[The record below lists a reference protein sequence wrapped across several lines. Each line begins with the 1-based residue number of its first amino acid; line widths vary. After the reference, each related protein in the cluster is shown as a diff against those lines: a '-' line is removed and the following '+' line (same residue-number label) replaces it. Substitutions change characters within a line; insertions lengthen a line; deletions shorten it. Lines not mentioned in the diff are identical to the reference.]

1 MRLYS
6 RGPRAASATGR
17 QGNDTMSTASPS
29 EQLEV
34 LLQGADEVISPE
46 ELLAKLERAF
56 EGGHPLRVKQG
67 FDPSSPG
74 IHIGHAVGLRK
85 LRQFQ
90 DLGHT
95 VVLIVGNYTG
105 MVGDPSQR
113 SQTRPMLTEDEVM
126 ENARTYQEQ
135 IFTIVDPDKTEVH
148 FNGEWFSAMSFKDV
162 MELAAKFTVA
172 RMLERDDFHMRYD
185 DGNPISIHEFFYP
198 LMQAYDSVAIRA
210 DVEIGGTDQKFN
222 LLVGRKIQRDYGQ
235 EPQIVMTFPLLV
247 GLDGESKMSKSLG
260 NTVDITDSPN
270 DMYGKI
276 MSIPDAS
283 LPVYLRLATTL
294 EAAEA
299 DRHLKKLDD
308 ASFNPMDLKK
318 FLARKVVTLYHGG
331 GAATAAEEEFSRIFS
346 RREQPEEMPEY
357 RMPGLGKIWIAKV
370 LAEAGLT
377 RSSSEARR
385 LLKQGAV
392 YIDGERVTDEDLQ
405 LEVTSPLI
413 LKVGKKRFLKLLPFA
428 E

>member
-1 MRLYS
+1 
-6 RGPRAASATGR
+6 
-17 QGNDTMSTASPS
+17 MSTATPS
-29 EQLEV
+29 EQLE
-34 LLQGADEVISPE
+34 LLVRGAEEVISPG
-46 ELLAKLERAF
+46 ELLAKLERATD
-56 EGGHPLRVKQG
+56 EKRPLRVKQG

-90 DLGHT
+90 DLGHL

-105 MVGDPSQR
+105 MVGDPSLR

-135 IFTIVDPDKTEVH
+135 IFTIIDPDRTEVH
-148 FNGEWFSAMSFKDV
+148 FNGEWFSAMSFHDV
-162 MELAAKFTVA
+162 MALAAKFTVA
-172 RMLERDDFHMRYD
+172 RMLERDDFHLRYD

-198 LMQAYDSVAIRA
+198 LMQAYDSVAIEA

-235 EPQIVMTFPLLV
+235 DSQIVMTFPLLV

-260 NTVDITDSPN
+260 NTVDITDAPN

-299 DRHLKKLDD
+299 DRRLKKLKDP
-308 ASFNPMDLKK
+308 SFNPMDLKK
-318 FLARKVVTLYHGG
+318 FVAREVVTLYHGSD
-331 GAATAAEEEFSRIFS
+331 AATAAEEEFSRVFS
-346 RREQPEEMPEY
+346 RRGQPEEMPEY
-357 RMPGLGKIWIAKV
+357 RLPERGKIWIAKL
-370 LAEAGLT
+370 LADSGLT
-377 RSSSEARR
+377 RSTSESRR

-392 YIDGERVTDEDLQ
+392 YIDGERVSDEDLQ
-405 LEVTSPLI
+405 LEVEGPLV
-413 LKVGKKRFLKLLPFA
+413 LKVGKKRFLRLLPPG

>member
-1 MRLYS
+1 MTT
-6 RGPRAASATGR
+6 AT
-17 QGNDTMSTASPS
+17 PS
-29 EQLEV
+29 EQLE
-34 LLQGADEVISPE
+34 LLAQGAEEVISPQ
-46 ELLAKLERAF
+46 ELLAKLERAI
-56 EGGHPLRVKQG
+56 EEKRPLRVKQG

-105 MVGDPSQR
+105 MVGDPSLR

-135 IFTIVDPDKTEVH
+135 IFKIVDPDKTEVH
-148 FNGEWFSAMSFKDV
+148 FNGEWFSAMSFHDV

-198 LMQAYDSVAIRA
+198 LMQAYDSVAIEA

-235 EPQIVMTFPLLV
+235 DSQIVMTFPLLV
-247 GLDGESKMSKSLG
+247 GLDGENKMSKSLG
-260 NTVDITDSPN
+260 NTVDITDAPN

-283 LPVYLRLATTL
+283 LPIYLRLATTL
-294 EAAEA
+294 EAIEV
-299 DRHLKKLDD
+299 DRRLKNLEDP
-308 ASFNPMDLKK
+308 SFNPMDLKK
-318 FLARKVVTLYHGG
+318 FVAREVVTLYHGSD
-331 GAATAAEEEFSRIFS
+331 AATAAEEEFSRVFS
-346 RREQPEEMPEY
+346 RRGQPEEMPEY
-357 RMPGLGKIWIAKV
+357 RVPERGKIWIAKL
-370 LAEAGLT
+370 LAESGLA
-377 RSSSEARR
+377 RSNSEARR

-405 LEVTSPLI
+405 LEVTGQLV
-413 LKVGKKRFLKLLPFA
+413 LKVGKKRFLKLLPPG

>member
-1 MRLYS
+1 MRPSS
-6 RGPRAASATGR
+6 RGLRSTPATGK
-17 QGNDTMSTASPS
+17 QGNDTVSTATPS
-29 EQLEV
+29 EQLELLVKGAEEV
-34 LLQGADEVISPE
+34 LSPE
-46 ELLAKLERAF
+46 ELLTKLERAVK
-56 EGGHPLRVKQG
+56 EKRPLRVKQG

-105 MVGDPSQR
+105 MVGDPSLR

-135 IFTIVDPDKTEVH
+135 IFKIVDPDRTEVH

-172 RMLERDDFHMRYD
+172 RMLERDDFHMRYAG
-185 DGNPISIHEFFYP
+185 GNPISIHEFFYP
-198 LMQAYDSVAIRA
+198 LMQAYDSVAIEA

-235 EPQIVMTFPLLV
+235 ESQIVMTFPLLV
-247 GLDGESKMSKSLG
+247 GLDGENKMSKSLG
-260 NTVDITDSPN
+260 NTVDITDPPN

-299 DRHLKKLDD
+299 DRHLEKLEDP
-308 ASFNPMDLKK
+308 SFNPMELKK
-318 FLARKVVTLYHGG
+318 FLAREVVVLYHGPQ
-331 GAATAAEEEFSRIFS
+331 AAAAAEEEFSRVFS
-346 RREQPEEMPEY
+346 RREEPEEMPEY
-357 RMPGLGKIWIAKV
+357 RMPAPGKIWIAKLLV
-370 LAEAGLT
+370 DAGLT

-385 LLKQGAV
+385 LLMQGAV

-405 LEVTSPLI
+405 LEVKGPLI
-413 LKVGKKRFLKLLPFA
+413 LKVGKKRFLKLLPPDA
-428 E
+428 

>member
-1 MRLYS
+1 
-6 RGPRAASATGR
+6 
-17 QGNDTMSTASPS
+17 MSTATPT
-29 EQLEV
+29 EQLD
-34 LLQGADEVISPE
+34 LLLRGADEVISPE
-46 ELLAKLERAF
+46 ELLAKLERASR
-56 EGGHPLRVKQG
+56 EKMPLRVKQG

-135 IFTIVDPDKTEVH
+135 MFTIIDPDKTEVH
-148 FNGEWFSAMSFKDV
+148 FNGEWFSAMSFQNV

-172 RMLERDDFHMRYD
+172 RMLERDDFDLRYK

-198 LMQAYDSVAIRA
+198 LMQAYDSVAIEA

-235 EPQIVMTFPLLV
+235 ESQIIMTFPLLV
-247 GLDGESKMSKSLG
+247 GLDGEDKMSKSLG
-260 NTVDITDSPN
+260 NTVDITDPPN

-294 EAAEA
+294 EAAEV
-299 DRHLKKLDD
+299 DRHLKKLEDP
-308 ASFNPMDLKK
+308 SFNPMDLKK
-318 FLARKVVTLYHGG
+318 FLAREVVALYHGG
-331 GAATAAEEEFSRIFS
+331 GAATAAEDEFARVFS

-357 RMPGLGKIWIAKV
+357 RMPERGTIWIAKL
-370 LAEAGLT
+370 LAEAGLA
-377 RSSSEARR
+377 RSTSEARR

-392 YIDGERVTDEDLQ
+392 YIDGERVSDDDLQ
-405 LEVTSPLI
+405 LEVTNPLV
-413 LKVGKKRFLKLLPFA
+413 LKVGKKRFLKLLPPG

>member
-1 MRLYS
+1 
-6 RGPRAASATGR
+6 
-17 QGNDTMSTASPS
+17 MSTATPS
-29 EQLEV
+29 EQLE
-34 LLQGADEVISPE
+34 LLAKGTEEVISQE
-46 ELLAKLERAF
+46 ELLAKLERAID
-56 EGGHPLRVKQG
+56 EKTPLRVKQG

-113 SQTRPMLTEDEVM
+113 SQTRPMLTEHEVM

-135 IFTIVDPDKTEVH
+135 IFKIVDPGRTEVH
-148 FNGEWFSAMSFKDV
+148 FNGEWFSAMSFQNV

-172 RMLERDDFHMRYD
+172 RMLERDDFHMRYN

-198 LMQAYDSVAIRA
+198 LMQAYDSVAIEA

-235 EPQIVMTFPLLV
+235 ESQIVMTFPLLV
-247 GLDGESKMSKSLG
+247 GLDGENKMSKSIG
-260 NTVDITDSPN
+260 NTVDITDAPN
-270 DMYGKI
+270 DMYGKL

-299 DRHLKKLDD
+299 DRRLKKLEDP
-308 ASFNPMDLKK
+308 SFNPMELKK
-318 FLARKVVTLYHGG
+318 FLAREVVTLYHGSR
-331 GAATAAEEEFSRIFS
+331 AATAAEEEFSRVFS
-346 RREQPEEMPEY
+346 RREEPEEMLQY
-357 RMPGLGKIWIAKV
+357 RMPERGTIWIAKL
-370 LAEAGLT
+370 LAEAGLA
-377 RSSSEARR
+377 RSTSEARR

-392 YIDGERVTDEDLQ
+392 SIDGERVADEDLR
-405 LEVTSPLI
+405 LEVKSPLVV
-413 LKVGKKRFLKLLPFA
+413 KVGKKRFLKLLPPG